1 MASFRVPLTIVQLF
15 DAPTIAGQ
23 SLLITL
29 AQAEQAAQRDPQAL
43 ERILAELEALTDEQ
57 ARQLR
62 SNEQM
67 SKTDRSDS
75 K

>member
-1 MASFRVPLTIVQLF
+1 
-15 DAPTIAGQ
+15 
-23 SLLITL
+23 
-29 AQAEQAAQRDPQAL
+29 L